1 MRRSIHL
8 VVLAL
13 VLLVPGACRKKAD
26 DSGTAPSASASAVA
40 AADSAAPA
48 TTQDPDEPVSPEDA
62 HKAASHEITKANYEQ
77 SLDELE
83 NEVGSGK

>member
-1 MRRSIHL
+1 MKRAIHL
-8 VVLAL
+8 VVFALLLLA
-13 VLLVPGACRKKAD
+13 PGACKKKAVD
-26 DSGTAPSASASAVA
+26 AGAAPGASASAVA

-62 HKAASHEITKANYEQ
+62 HKAASHEITKANYKQ

-83 NEVGSGK
+83 KEIGSGK